1 MEVSDFNTFNRYFPY
16 SIYLVM
22 LDRGERIC
30 LHCTLN
36 EVEDESHMLFK
47 CPIYEPERATLLI
60 YIQDTGN
67 CKNFEH
73 LSPNNKLIWLLSS
86 EDTLLSNKLAVF
98 LNKVLK
104 YGRTI
109 HCKFNL
115 T

>member
-47 CPIYEPERATLLI
+47 CPNI
-60 YIQDTGN
+60 
-67 CKNFEH
+67 
-73 LSPNNKLIWLLSS
+73 
-86 EDTLLSNKLAVF
+86 
-98 LNKVLK
+98 
-104 YGRTI
+104 
-109 HCKFNL
+109 
-115 T
+115 